1 MNNNFCIENI
11 YKDISVILSKHLI
24 CSNVNLN
31 ELYEKMKEGYDQE
44 NKKNEPCFYILKK
57 DIIGYGELLINK
69 PTENLGID
77 LPIYFGNYGCQRRI
91 MIVAMDPKRNR
102 QLNDSISIGSVF
114 ALNQKKDR
122 ETKTNDY
129 WKFIEPLTDNA
140 LVYLTDVYKLYY
152 ESFVLRNNKQI
163 KLLSNKDPDFIS
175 KKSVPF
181 NTNRLILEAEI
192 NLIKPD
198 IIISLGNESAKALK
212 IISNIKTTN
221 IDIMH
226 NGISYLFMPHIS
238 RTVTQSIPT
247 IANLF
252 IALGKIKKDAEFESI
267 GNQIFKLKGK
277 LFKNKFDGM

>member
-1 MNNNFCIENI
+1 MNNNFCNENI

-24 CSNVNLN
+24 CSNINLN
-31 ELYEKMKEGYDQE
+31 EIYEKMKEVYDQV
-44 NKKNEPCFYILKK
+44 NKKNEPCFYVLKK
-57 DIIGYGELLINK
+57 DIIGYGELLNNK
-69 PTENLGID
+69 PTGNLGID
-77 LPIYFGNYGCQRRI
+77 LPIYFGNSGSQRRI
-91 MIVAMDPKRNR
+91 MIVAMDPKRNK

-152 ESFVLRNNKQI
+152 ESFVLKNNKQI
-163 KLLSNKDPDFIS
+163 KILSNKDPDFIS

-181 NTNRLILEAEI
+181 NTNKLILEAEI
-192 NLIKPD
+192 NLVKPD

-277 LFKNKFDGM
+277 LFKNKLDN